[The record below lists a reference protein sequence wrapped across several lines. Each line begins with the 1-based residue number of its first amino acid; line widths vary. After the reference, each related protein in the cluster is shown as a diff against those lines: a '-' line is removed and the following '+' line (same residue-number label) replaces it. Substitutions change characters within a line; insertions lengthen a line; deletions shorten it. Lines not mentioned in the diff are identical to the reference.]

1 MPLFSI
7 DDEEQNHIPHKPTY
21 DLWMAN
27 LSENDFSKILE
38 ALHDVMDNTPPDNQV
53 ITSSYIP
60 GSDWSGSPYEP
71 IYHACREDWEA
82 ARLFFGQLVWRAV
95 QLHPE
100 RWYFIR
106 QERDDDRPIGLTY
119 FRGRR

>member
-1 MPLFSI
+1 MSLFNI
-7 DDEEQNHIPHKPTY
+7 DDEEQSHIPHRPSY

-27 LSENDFSKILE
+27 LSENDFSNIID
-38 ALHDVMDNTPPDNQV
+38 ALHEVMDNTPPGKHV

-60 GSDWSGSPYEP
+60 GADWADTPYQP
-71 IYHACREDWEA
+71 IYDACREDWES

-100 RWYFIR
+100 PWYFIR
-106 QERDDDRPIGLTY
+106 QGSDDDRPIGLTY
-119 FRGRR
+119 FRGGR